1 MRAVLVIAFVLGS
14 AGLAGCG
21 GGGSTAGRGGTATAA
36 SRPSPRAQ
44 QPSASA
50 RDPWTHLQALA
61 TVATR
66 NRGTRAAA
74 TPGGVATEQL
84 IADRLRAA
92 GFTVRFE
99 DVRFPF
105 FDERRPP
112 VVELPGGRRLGASR
126 DVRHPAAPARVRA
139 PGGRRAGREPRR
151 AHARV
156 LRRRRRARGGA
167 GRRRRARRRRLPRR
181 RLERLSPRADRPP
194 APRRLAV
201 PG

>member
-84 IADRLRAA
+84 IAGRLRAA

-112 VVELPGGRRLGASR
+112 VVELPGGRP
-126 DVRHPAAPARVRA
+126 PAA
-139 PGGRRAGREPRR
+139 
-151 AHARV
+151 
-156 LRRRRRARGGA
+156 RRRARGPRA
-167 GRRRRARRRRLPRR
+167 ARRPAGPRGAATCAR
-181 RLERLSPRADRPP
+181 SRTPP
-194 APRRLAV
+194 AATCARRCGSSAAGG
-201 PG
+201 PTPAAAT